1 MYTINDAINLSP
13 FDGLKA
19 GKILDINAKE
29 ILCISL
35 EKDAVFPKHTSPT
48 DAHLL
53 VLEGEISFFIN
64 DASYTLK
71 PHQVFNFPKEKEHW
85 VEAVENSKFL
95 IIR

>member
-1 MYTINDAINLSP
+1 MYTINDAINLSL

-35 EKDAVFPKHTSPT
+35 EKDSVFPKHTSPT

-53 VLEGEISFFIN
+53 VLEGEINFFIN
-64 DASYTLK
+64 DDTYTLK
-71 PHQVFNFPKEKEHW
+71 THQIFNFPKDKAHW
-85 VEAVENSKFL
+85 VEAIGNSKFL